1 MNSYYAYSFLTGIYI
16 GGYTN
21 FFSKI
26 IISGLVIYMI
36 HPENFNIDKFQPLY
50 NTIKEKTYPYTSKVY
65 DFGEKEILKIPI
77 KK

>member
-1 MNSYYAYSFLTGIYI
+1 MNSYYAYSFLAGIYI

-26 IISGLVIYMI
+26 IISGLVVYMI

-50 NTIKEKTYPYTSKVY
+50 NIIKEKTYPYTSKVY